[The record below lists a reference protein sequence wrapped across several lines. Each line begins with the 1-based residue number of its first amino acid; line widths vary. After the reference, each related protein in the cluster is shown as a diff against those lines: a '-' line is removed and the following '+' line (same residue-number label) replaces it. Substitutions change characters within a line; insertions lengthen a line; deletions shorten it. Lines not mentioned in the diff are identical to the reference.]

1 MCLYADG
8 NDPIEREELLECSPC
23 VSEKGWN
30 LVCEY
35 VSVCGSMCVCAGRG
49 LLRSTDSSSLV
60 TGSEVE
66 DRGTGADRWVCSSG
80 GLRLI

>member
-8 NDPIEREELLECSPC
+8 NDPIEREGLLECCPC

-35 VSVCGSMCVCAGRG
+35 VCVCVGTCVCVQGGGYLEAQT
-49 LLRSTDSSSLV
+49 LE
-60 TGSEVE
+60 TGSEIE
-66 DRGTGADRWVCSSG
+66 DMGTGANRWVCSSG
-80 GLRLI
+80 GLWMYF